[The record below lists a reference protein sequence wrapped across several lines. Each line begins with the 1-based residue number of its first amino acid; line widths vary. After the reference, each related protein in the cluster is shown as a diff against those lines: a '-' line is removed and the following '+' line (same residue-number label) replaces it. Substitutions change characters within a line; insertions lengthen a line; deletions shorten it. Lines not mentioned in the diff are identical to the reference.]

1 MSAAEVAATGP
12 AVASSRTARATAPA
26 LRTIVFVALRQL
38 WDRKLLNGIAVGG
51 VTLGVLTLIA
61 MNGIMQ
67 GFQQKFTLSILKISP
82 HVTLYD
88 TELRPDP
95 PLLVRYTGD
104 FVSARIAHQSPTDRQ
119 ARIKRPQEIVR
130 ALLQLPEVEGA
141 AASLSG
147 MVLIEYGGKTKS
159 LDLRGI
165 EIAQQEKVTPISQY
179 TQAGSFSTLAIA
191 TDGLAVGSGVAQDMG
206 LKIGDV
212 VHAAAPGGQP
222 LDLKIVAIYEA
233 GVPPVDKTRGYALLR
248 TAQTLLGRPDTIG
261 RIEVRLRDP
270 EDAIRMN
277 ERIERMFG
285 YDAESWKETN
295 ANFLSLFEM
304 QNMIITFVISAIL
317 LVGGFGILAIQI
329 MIVLQKQRDI
339 AIMRSV
345 GFRKSDILRIF
356 LLQGVIVALVG
367 GIVGDGLGKLALVQ
381 LAKLK
386 VHSEGLVKSDTFLV
400 FEDPKFYV
408 YGIVFAMVVGV
419 IASLIPAWRGSKV
432 EPVDVLRGQ
441 IG

>member
-1 MSAAEVAATGP
+1 MK
-12 AVASSRTARATAPA
+12 
-26 LRTIVFVALRQL
+26 TILFIAMRQL

-67 GFQQKFTLSILKISP
+67 GFQQKFTQSILKISP

-88 TELRPDP
+88 TELRPEP
-95 PLLVRYTGD
+95 PLLARYTGQ
-104 FVSARIAHQSPTDRQ
+104 FVATRIAHQSPSDRQ

-130 ALLQLPEVEGA
+130 ALGQLPEIEA
-141 AASLSG
+141 AAGSLAG

-159 LDLRGI
+159 IDLRGI
-165 EIAQQEKVTPISQY
+165 DIAKQEKVTPISQY
-179 TQAGSFSTLAIA
+179 TQQGSFTTLAIA
-191 TDGLAVGSGVAQDMG
+191 TDGLAVGSGFAQDLG
-206 LKIGDV
+206 VKIGDI
-212 VHAAAPGGQP
+212 VHAAAPGGAP

-233 GVPPVDKTRGYALLR
+233 GVPPVDKARGYALLR

-270 EDAIRMN
+270 DDAFRVN
-277 ERIERMFG
+277 ERLERMFG
-285 YDAESWKETN
+285 YDAESWQEAN
-295 ANFLSLFEM
+295 ANFLGLFVM
-304 QNMIITFVISAIL
+304 QNMIVSFVISAIL

-339 AIMRSV
+339 AILRSV
-345 GFRKSDILRIF
+345 GFRRSDILRIF
-356 LLQGVIVALVG
+356 LLQGMIVALVG
-367 GIVGDGLGKLALVQ
+367 GVVGDVLGKVALTQ

-386 VHSEGLVKSDTFLV
+386 VHTEGLVKSDTFLV
-400 FEDPKFYV
+400 WEDPKFYA
-408 YGIVFAMVVGV
+408 YGVVFALVVGV
-419 IASLIPAWRGSKV
+419 VASLIPAWRGSKV